1 MVRLV
6 VGDDEVVFDLAGSTF
21 GRGAH
26 VHPTAECIGRAP
38 RGLSRSMRREVR
50 TSARALGE
58 ALLAAADRRM
68 SGLLVAAR
76 RQGALAVG
84 AAAAK
89 EAMAKDAPLVL
100 VACDAG
106 AVASTEEVGRMV
118 AAGRAIAWSDRDTL
132 GGLLGG
138 SETGG
143 AVAICAV
150 QHRAIAEEL
159 KKTRAAA
166 DAGAAAAKD
175 GARWNLSPE
184 GR

>member
-1 MVRLV
+1 MRLV
-6 VGDDEVVFDLAGSTF
+6 VSDDEVAFDLAGSAF

-26 VHPTAECIGRAP
+26 VHPRPECIARAP
-38 RGLSRSMRREVR
+38 RGLSRSLRREVR

-58 ALLAAADRRM
+58 ALVAAADRRM
-68 SGLLVAAR
+68 GGLLVAAR
-76 RQGALAVG
+76 RQGALAAG

-89 EAMAKDAPLVL
+89 EAMAADAPLVL

-106 AVASTEEVGRMV
+106 AVASTVEVGRMV
-118 AAGRAIAWSDRDTL
+118 SAGRAIAWSDRDTL
-132 GGLLGG
+132 GALLGG
-138 SETGG
+138 QQSGG

-150 QHRAIAEEL
+150 LHRSIAEEL

-184 GR
+184 AR